1 MRRSKFITLLGAAGI
16 VLRQLP
22 VSAQT
27 FVTYRC
33 HDGSEFIVA
42 FYEGDRR
49 AHLQLDGKAVA
60 LPRRISLSGSR
71 YANRDITL
79 RITKTVTTLKR
90 GKRLAEC
97 AAE

>member
-1 MRRSKFITLLGAAGI
+1 MRRRKFITLLGAAGI
-16 VLRQLP
+16 VIRKLP

-71 YANRDITL
+71 YANRDYIEDYKDGHYSKAWKAIG
-79 RITKTVTTLKR
+79 RMCR
-90 GKRLAEC
+90 
-97 AAE
+97 